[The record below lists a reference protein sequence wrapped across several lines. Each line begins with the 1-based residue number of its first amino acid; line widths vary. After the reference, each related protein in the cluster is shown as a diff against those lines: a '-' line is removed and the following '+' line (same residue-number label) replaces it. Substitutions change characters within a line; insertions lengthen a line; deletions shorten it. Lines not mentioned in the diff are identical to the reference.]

1 MLDIYTRKNKL
12 PKNKINNTFNTV
24 PIKILN
30 TNKLML
36 LLNSILLMQLSLNTT
51 LNIKKVNISNNNSLN
66 NLPGKNT
73 SK

>member
-1 MLDIYTRKNKL
+1 MRKNKL
-12 PKNKINNTFNTV
+12 PKNKIKNTFNTA

-36 LLNSILLMQLSLNTT
+36 LLNSILLMQLSLNIT
-51 LNIKKVNISNNNSLN
+51 LNIKKANINNNNSLN